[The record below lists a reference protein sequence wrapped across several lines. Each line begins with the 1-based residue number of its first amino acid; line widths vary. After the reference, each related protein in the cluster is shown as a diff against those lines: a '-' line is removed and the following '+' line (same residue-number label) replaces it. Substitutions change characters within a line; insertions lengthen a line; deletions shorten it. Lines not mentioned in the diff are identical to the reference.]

1 MFTFPLR
8 TAVNSGLVVRLEPIL
23 SFFQFVRHLF
33 GSYSGESWSLN
44 PSSIAATTVSKR
56 ERIRWGPSRQDS
68 DTEHLVLAPM
78 THKAQPAFKFPGLIM
93 YHLDRITSSDA
104 HPPSVSHTVIRIV
117 DFGWTYLS
125 SVMFGFRTSFQLDHI
140 RYSFQILYKFIFN
153 LIIYIQKS

>member
-1 MFTFPLR
+1 
-8 TAVNSGLVVRLEPIL
+8 
-23 SFFQFVRHLF
+23 
-33 GSYSGESWSLN
+33 
-44 PSSIAATTVSKR
+44 
-56 ERIRWGPSRQDS
+56 
-68 DTEHLVLAPM
+68 
-78 THKAQPAFKFPGLIM
+78 M